1 MWGFDGGIA
10 AWNHLCNNINQGL
23 KDSSSQNR
31 AHESNQGLLI
41 IEWAMKFLPLQYTET
56 QSEVFEKRALAG
68 TKEICMKTD
77 NAGYYLSVV
86 SSVLFYYLEF

>member
-1 MWGFDGGIA
+1 
-10 AWNHLCNNINQGL
+10 
-23 KDSSSQNR
+23 
-31 AHESNQGLLI
+31 
-41 IEWAMKFLPLQYTET
+41 MKFLPLQYTET